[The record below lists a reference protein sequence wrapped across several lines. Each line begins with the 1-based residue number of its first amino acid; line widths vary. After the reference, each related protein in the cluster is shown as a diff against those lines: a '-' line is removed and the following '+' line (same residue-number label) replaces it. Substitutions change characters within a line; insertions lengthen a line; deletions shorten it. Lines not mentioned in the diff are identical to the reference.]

1 MKRGSE
7 GGGREREGEV
17 EGGRGKEEGR
27 RKEGDMKRGREFE
40 GKEREEMEGDPT
52 NSILRIIA
60 QKNTLYTLRQ
70 FFLVSNILFHTI
82 DMTSG

>member
-27 RKEGDMKRGREFE
+27 RKEGDMKREGGSLKVKRGRRW
-40 GKEREEMEGDPT
+40 RE
-52 NSILRIIA
+52 ILQI
-60 QKNTLYTLRQ
+60 LY
-70 FFLVSNILFHTI
+70 SE
-82 DMTSG
+82 